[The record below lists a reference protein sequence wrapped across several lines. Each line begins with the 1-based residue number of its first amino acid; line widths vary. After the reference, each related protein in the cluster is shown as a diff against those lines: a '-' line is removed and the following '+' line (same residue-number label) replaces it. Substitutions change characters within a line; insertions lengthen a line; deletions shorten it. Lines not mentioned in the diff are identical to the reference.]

1 VSQLEGFALSSKVFR
16 HIITDEK
23 KQYNSSSY
31 VCDMNEI
38 SKFLLISK
46 DDFGKKGVVIDQL
59 EILNDKFDKRP
70 VFVPIVKFCL
80 ENYNETEFVNNLK
93 TITRS
98 ENEDLTI
105 VDSLNYI
112 YLLYF
117 YFYFFLLF

>member
-1 VSQLEGFALSSKVFR
+1 MSQLEGFALSSKVFR

-70 VFVPIVKFCL
+70 QFVLIVKFCL

-98 ENEDLTI
+98 ENEDLTT
-105 VDSLNYI
+105 VDNLDYI
-112 YLLYF
+112 Y
-117 YFYFFLLF
+117 